1 MRTTTKPNTDINL
14 LHKQVV
20 KRYHTL
26 ASKLALT
33 DNDKKAIMGSYGVE
47 SSLELTTSK
56 LTEVC
61 ETLQE
66 MLNKKTGAARKVN
79 ELDRLRKGCIA
90 CLCRYIELRGIKT
103 NDIVGYA
110 KQIACRSAQRER
122 FNQLTASEL
131 HGVIGYFN
139 KLVKTWNKAE
149 QVSLEQDMIDAFAG
163 SVNAV
168 ERQIKSN

>member
-1 MRTTTKPNTDINL
+1 MNNNKYTKQIN
-14 LHKQVV
+14 KNIV
-20 KRYHTL
+20 KKYHTMANVL
-26 ASKLALT
+26 KLSDT
-33 DNDKKAIMGSYGVE
+33 DKRNILSGYGVS
-47 SSLELTTSK
+47 SSLELTDSQ
-56 LTEVC
+56 LLEVC
-61 ETLQE
+61 GVLQKMIDE
-66 MLNKKTGAARKVN
+66 KNGTAKKSA

-131 HGVIGYFN
+131 HGVMGYFN

-149 QVSLEQDMIDAFAG
+149 MVSLEQDMIDAFTG
-163 SVNAV
+163 SANLV
-168 ERQIKSN
+168 ERQLKSN